1 MKTLYIYIIL
11 MLLLPFFSE
20 SNIYAQKR
28 SKQYSEIK
36 AKVVDKEGNPIQS
49 VRITVDEGIF
59 ESSTDKQG
67 KFSLKVTDNSTLVFD
82 VPGFEPQY
90 LGVSVI
96 KQNPVVVMEKSIP
109 YGGVKDEVE
118 LPFRKT
124 IAREIVGATSTIDE
138 DAISSSNQMNVLN
151 ILSGKAPGLNV
162 SQVPTE
168 PGRSATVLNI
178 RGLSRSATDN
188 APLIII
194 DGIERPLEDLT
205 PEEIESITV
214 LKDASTTAIYGS
226 RGATSKILYGP
237 KAVNGVLLVK
247 TKRGIKYKRDRQFN
261 IEFGAQTPV
270 RMPEYL
276 NSADYATMYN
286 QARIND
292 GLSPYY
298 TQTDIDGYRMGTN
311 PVLYPDVDFHKLC
324 LNDHMSYRKA
334 IAQFR
339 GGNESAQYYVNATY
353 AGYGGYEAV
362 GKNNTSNKFN
372 LRVNLDY
379 KVNDWLKAFVDI
391 AGQMEFYTTNY
402 MSADK
407 LFSRLSSH
415 RPNAYPIKFS
425 DPGNPGTE
433 IYGAM
438 ENANLSS
445 SRENIYAEMALG
457 GSKENT
463 VRKGQTNIGFDLS
476 LDRYVKGLS
485 AKAYV
490 TFDVYNYLVVGKNE
504 NFSSYRPIFNENS
517 LIGKELLTVEKK
529 VSDKSRIADQMYRN
543 YGYFG
548 QLSYDRTFQAKH
560 QLKSDLV
567 IFQSRRENL
576 GSSQDDVNRTFA
588 LRTNYVYNKKWIAEL
603 DMAVMGSSRFTKGNR
618 YGYFPTVGVAWIA
631 SEEKFL
637 KDKEW
642 LDFLK
647 IKASTGLLGTDNYF
661 DFFLFESRWNTSQS
675 THFGPKLEEDVN
687 TSTLV
692 HVGNPD
698 LTWEKSFEINI
709 GAEASFLNCLT
720 ADFNYFNN
728 YRYDI
733 LTPTTSFSSINGGE
747 LMYRNYGS
755 VRNQGVELA
764 LEYSGNIG
772 KLHYSIGGNTI
783 WSKAVYEKTDD
794 MEGLSSNRKKEGKPV
809 DTRFGLIAEG
819 LFKSGDEIAAH
830 PVQDFGPVQIGDVK
844 YANINNDHH
853 INENDMLP
861 IGNEYP
867 RFQFGLN
874 INLAY
879 KGFELSLSGS
889 GMAQYD
895 IYLNNS
901 YYWMREDQKYS
912 TFVKNYF
919 NPSTGEGK
927 FPRLT
932 TQQNQNNYRSS
943 SLWMRS
949 GNFFKLRDAMLSYSL
964 PQNITN
970 KMTLKQ
976 VKLFVRGSNLF
987 TISSIKDLDPEYI
1000 DAGVTGYPFF
1010 RSFTGGIN
1018 VVF

>member
-1 MKTLYIYIIL
+1 

-214 LKDASTTAIYGS
+214 LKD
-226 RGATSKILYGP
+226 ATSKILYGP

-463 VRKGQTNIGFDLS
+463 VRKGQTNIGFNLS

>member
-214 LKDASTTAIYGS
+214 LKD
-226 RGATSKILYGP
+226 ATSKILYGP

-504 NFSSYRPIFNENS
+504 NFSSYRPIFNENG

-692 HVGNPD
+692 HGGSPD

>member
-124 IAREIVGATSTIDE
+124 IAREIVGVTSTIDE

-214 LKDASTTAIYGS
+214 LKD
-226 RGATSKILYGP
+226 ATSKILYGP

>member
-20 SNIYAQKR
+20 SNIYEQKI

-214 LKDASTTAIYGS
+214 LKD
-226 RGATSKILYGP
+226 ATSKILYGP

>member
-124 IAREIVGATSTIDE
+124 ISREIVGATSTIDE

-214 LKDASTTAIYGS
+214 LKD
-226 RGATSKILYGP
+226 ATSKILYGP

-728 YRYDI
+728 YHYDI

-987 TISSIKDLDPEYI
+987 TVSSIKDLDPEYI

>member
-1 MKTLYIYIIL
+1 MRIL
-11 MLLLPFFSE
+11 
-20 SNIYAQKR
+20 
-28 SKQYSEIK
+28 
-36 AKVVDKEGNPIQS
+36 G
-49 VRITVDEGIF
+49 
-59 ESSTDKQG
+59 
-67 KFSLKVTDNSTLVFD
+67 
-82 VPGFEPQY
+82 
-90 LGVSVI
+90 
-96 KQNPVVVMEKSIP
+96 
-109 YGGVKDEVE
+109 
-118 LPFRKT
+118 
-124 IAREIVGATSTIDE
+124 
-138 DAISSSNQMNVLN
+138 N

-214 LKDASTTAIYGS
+214 LKD
-226 RGATSKILYGP
+226 ATSKILYGP

>member
-1 MKTLYIYIIL
+1 

-82 VPGFEPQY
+82 APGFEPQY

-214 LKDASTTAIYGS
+214 LKD
-226 RGATSKILYGP
+226 ATSKILYGP

>member
-214 LKDASTTAIYGS
+214 LKDA
-226 RGATSKILYGP
+226 TSKILYGP

-372 LRVNLDY
+372 LRVNLDC

>member
-214 LKDASTTAIYGS
+214 LKD
-226 RGATSKILYGP
+226 ATSKILYGP

-932 TQQNQNNYRSS
+932 TQQKQNNYRSS

>member
-36 AKVVDKEGNPIQS
+36 TKVVDKEGNPIQS

-214 LKDASTTAIYGS
+214 LKD
-226 RGATSKILYGP
+226 ATSKILYGP

>member
-67 KFSLKVTDNSTLVFD
+67 EFSLKVTDNSTLVFD

-214 LKDASTTAIYGS
+214 LKDA
-226 RGATSKILYGP
+226 TSKILYGP

-339 GGNESAQYYVNATY
+339 GGNESAQYYVNETY

>member
-1 MKTLYIYIIL
+1 

-96 KQNPVVVMEKSIP
+96 KQNPVVVMEKSIL

-214 LKDASTTAIYGS
+214 LKD
-226 RGATSKILYGP
+226 ATSKILYGP

>member
-49 VRITVDEGIF
+49 VRITVDEGII

-214 LKDASTTAIYGS
+214 LKD
-226 RGATSKILYGP
+226 ATSKILYGP

>member
-1 MKTLYIYIIL
+1 

-214 LKDASTTAIYGS
+214 LKDA
-226 RGATSKILYGP
+226 TSKILYGP

-379 KVNDWLKAFVDI
+379 KVNDWLKAFVAI

>member
-214 LKDASTTAIYGS
+214 LKD
-226 RGATSKILYGP
+226 ATSKILYGP

-912 TFVKNYF
+912 TFVKNHF

>member
-214 LKDASTTAIYGS
+214 LKD
-226 RGATSKILYGP
+226 ATSKILYGP

-987 TISSIKDLDPEYI
+987 TIFSIKDLDPEYI

>member
-124 IAREIVGATSTIDE
+124 ISREIVGATSTIDE

-214 LKDASTTAIYGS
+214 LKDA
-226 RGATSKILYGP
+226 TSKILYGP

-286 QARIND
+286 RARIND

-987 TISSIKDLDPEYI
+987 TVSSIKDLDPEYI

>member
-82 VPGFEPQY
+82 APGFEPQY

-214 LKDASTTAIYGS
+214 LKD
-226 RGATSKILYGP
+226 ATSKILYGP

>member
-214 LKDASTTAIYGS
+214 LKD
-226 RGATSKILYGP
+226 ATSKILYGP

-987 TISSIKDLDPEYI
+987 TISSIKDLDPEDI

>member
-82 VPGFEPQY
+82 APGFEPQY

-214 LKDASTTAIYGS
+214 LKD
-226 RGATSKILYGP
+226 ATSKILYGP

-1010 RSFTGGIN
+1010 HSFTGGIN

>member
-82 VPGFEPQY
+82 APGFEPQY

-214 LKDASTTAIYGS
+214 LKD
-226 RGATSKILYGP
+226 ATSKILYGP

-794 MEGLSSNRKKEGKPV
+794 MEGLSSNRKKGGKPV

>member
-214 LKDASTTAIYGS
+214 LKD
-226 RGATSKILYGP
+226 ATSKILYGP

-476 LDRYVKGLS
+476 LDRDVKGLS

>member
-20 SNIYAQKR
+20 SNFYAQKR

-214 LKDASTTAIYGS
+214 LKD
-226 RGATSKILYGP
+226 ATSKILYGP

>member
-214 LKDASTTAIYGS
+214 LKD
-226 RGATSKILYGP
+226 ATSKILYGP

-733 LTPTTSFSSINGGE
+733 LTPTTSFSFINGGE

-844 YANINNDHH
+844 YANINN
-853 INENDMLP
+853 
-861 IGNEYP
+861 
-867 RFQFGLN
+867 
-874 INLAY
+874 
-879 KGFELSLSGS
+879 
-889 GMAQYD
+889 
-895 IYLNNS
+895 
-901 YYWMREDQKYS
+901 
-912 TFVKNYF
+912 
-919 NPSTGEGK
+919 
-927 FPRLT
+927 
-932 TQQNQNNYRSS
+932 
-943 SLWMRS
+943 
-949 GNFFKLRDAMLSYSL
+949 
-964 PQNITN
+964 
-970 KMTLKQ
+970 
-976 VKLFVRGSNLF
+976 
-987 TISSIKDLDPEYI
+987 
-1000 DAGVTGYPFF
+1000 
-1010 RSFTGGIN
+1010 
-1018 VVF
+1018 

>member
-214 LKDASTTAIYGS
+214 LKD
-226 RGATSKILYGP
+226 ATSKILYGP

-949 GNFFKLRDAMLSYSL
+949 GNFFKLRDVMLSYSL

>member
-20 SNIYAQKR
+20 SNIYAQKK
-28 SKQYSEIK
+28 SKQYSEIT

-49 VRITVDEGIF
+49 VKITVDEGLF
-59 ESSTDKQG
+59 ESFTDKQG
-67 KFSLKVTDNSTLVFD
+67 VFSLKVTNNSTLVFD
-82 VPGFEPQY
+82 MLGYDSKY
-90 LGVSVI
+90 LEVSAI
-96 KQNPVVVMEKSIP
+96 KQNPVVIMEKSIP
-109 YGGVKDEVE
+109 YGGVEDKVE
-118 LPFRKT
+118 LPFRET
-124 IAREIVGATSTIDE
+124 VAREVVGAISTIGE
-138 DAISSSNQMNVLN
+138 DIISKSNQMNVLN

-162 SQVPTE
+162 SQVPAE
-168 PGRSATVLNI
+168 PGRSATILNI
-178 RGLSRSATDN
+178 RGLSRSTTDN

-205 PEEIESITV
+205 PEEIESIIV
-214 LKDASTTAIYGS
+214 LKD
-226 RGATSKILYGP
+226 ATSKILYGP

-247 TKRGIKYKRDRQFN
+247 TKRGIKYKRERQFN
-261 IEFGAQTPV
+261 IEFGAQLPV

-286 QARIND
+286 QARFND

-298 TQTDIDGYRMGTN
+298 TQADIDGYRMKTN
-311 PVLYPDVDFHKLC
+311 SILYPDVDFHKLC

-339 GGNESAQYYVNATY
+339 GGNEAAQYYVNATY
-353 AGYGGYEAV
+353 AGYGGYEAI
-362 GKNNTSNKFN
+362 GNSNTSNKFN

-402 MSADK
+402 MLADE
-407 LFSRLSSH
+407 LFFRLSSH
-415 RPNAYPIKFS
+415 RPNAYPVRFS
-425 DPGNPGTE
+425 DPENSETE

-438 ENANLSS
+438 ENANLAS
-445 SRENIYAEMALG
+445 SRENIYAEMLLG

-463 VRKGQTNIGFDLS
+463 VRKGQTNIGLDLS

-504 NFSSYRPIFNENS
+504 NFSSYRPLFSKNS

-529 VSDKSRIADQMYRN
+529 VSDKSRIEDQMYRN

-548 QLSYDRTFQAKH
+548 QLSYDRIFRTKH

-567 IFQSRRENL
+567 IFQSKRENL

-603 DMAVMGSSRFTKGNR
+603 DMAVMGSSRFAKGNR
-618 YGYFPTVGVAWIA
+618 YGYFPTVGLAWIA

-661 DFFLFESRWNTSQS
+661 DFFLFESRWNTNQS
-675 THFGPKLEEDVN
+675 THFGPKLEEDIN

-720 ADFNYFNN
+720 ANFNYFNN

-733 LTPTTSFSSINGGE
+733 LTPITSFSSINGGE

-755 VRNQGVELA
+755 VRNQGIELA

-772 KLHYSIGGNTI
+772 KFHYSIGGNTI
-783 WSKAVYEKTDD
+783 WSKAVYEKADD
-794 MEGLSSNRKKEGKPV
+794 MEGLPSNRKKEGKPL
-809 DTRFGLIAEG
+809 DTYFGLMAEG
-819 LFKSGDEIAAH
+819 LFKSKDEIATH
-830 PVQDFGPVQIGDVK
+830 PVQDFGPIQIGDVK
-844 YANINNDHH
+844 YTNINNDSR

-912 TFVKNYF
+912 TFVKEYF

-927 FPRLT
+927 FPRLS

-949 GNFFKLRDAMLSYSL
+949 GNFFKLRDAMFSYSL
-964 PQNITN
+964 PQNIAN

>member
-214 LKDASTTAIYGS
+214 LKDA
-226 RGATSKILYGP
+226 TSKILYGP

-339 GGNESAQYYVNATY
+339 GGNESAQYYVNVTY

>member
-214 LKDASTTAIYGS
+214 LKD
-226 RGATSKILYGP
+226 ATSKILYGP

-809 DTRFGLIAEG
+809 DTRFGLVAEG

-874 INLAY
+874 INLVY

>member
-67 KFSLKVTDNSTLVFD
+67 KFSLKVTDSSTLVFD

-214 LKDASTTAIYGS
+214 LKD
-226 RGATSKILYGP
+226 ATSKILYGP

>member
-1 MKTLYIYIIL
+1 
-11 MLLLPFFSE
+11 
-20 SNIYAQKR
+20 
-28 SKQYSEIK
+28 
-36 AKVVDKEGNPIQS
+36 
-49 VRITVDEGIF
+49 
-59 ESSTDKQG
+59 
-67 KFSLKVTDNSTLVFD
+67 
-82 VPGFEPQY
+82 
-90 LGVSVI
+90 
-96 KQNPVVVMEKSIP
+96 
-109 YGGVKDEVE
+109 
-118 LPFRKT
+118 
-124 IAREIVGATSTIDE
+124 
-138 DAISSSNQMNVLN
+138 
-151 ILSGKAPGLNV
+151 
-162 SQVPTE
+162 
-168 PGRSATVLNI
+168 
-178 RGLSRSATDN
+178 
-188 APLIII
+188 
-194 DGIERPLEDLT
+194 
-205 PEEIESITV
+205 
-214 LKDASTTAIYGS
+214 
-226 RGATSKILYGP
+226 
-237 KAVNGVLLVK
+237 
-247 TKRGIKYKRDRQFN
+247 
-261 IEFGAQTPV
+261 
-270 RMPEYL
+270 MPEYL

-794 MEGLSSNRKKEGKPV
+794 MEGLSSNHKKEGKPV

>member
-214 LKDASTTAIYGS
+214 LKD
-226 RGATSKILYGP
+226 ATSKILYGP

-844 YANINNDHH
+844 YADINNDHH

>member
-1 MKTLYIYIIL
+1 
-11 MLLLPFFSE
+11 
-20 SNIYAQKR
+20 
-28 SKQYSEIK
+28 
-36 AKVVDKEGNPIQS
+36 
-49 VRITVDEGIF
+49 
-59 ESSTDKQG
+59 
-67 KFSLKVTDNSTLVFD
+67 
-82 VPGFEPQY
+82 
-90 LGVSVI
+90 
-96 KQNPVVVMEKSIP
+96 
-109 YGGVKDEVE
+109 
-118 LPFRKT
+118 
-124 IAREIVGATSTIDE
+124 
-138 DAISSSNQMNVLN
+138 
-151 ILSGKAPGLNV
+151 
-162 SQVPTE
+162 
-168 PGRSATVLNI
+168 
-178 RGLSRSATDN
+178 
-188 APLIII
+188 
-194 DGIERPLEDLT
+194 
-205 PEEIESITV
+205 
-214 LKDASTTAIYGS
+214 
-226 RGATSKILYGP
+226 
-237 KAVNGVLLVK
+237 
-247 TKRGIKYKRDRQFN
+247 
-261 IEFGAQTPV
+261 
-270 RMPEYL
+270 
-276 NSADYATMYN
+276 
-286 QARIND
+286 
-292 GLSPYY
+292 
-298 TQTDIDGYRMGTN
+298 
-311 PVLYPDVDFHKLC
+311 
-324 LNDHMSYRKA
+324 
-334 IAQFR
+334 
-339 GGNESAQYYVNATY
+339 
-353 AGYGGYEAV
+353 
-362 GKNNTSNKFN
+362 
-372 LRVNLDY
+372 
-379 KVNDWLKAFVDI
+379 
-391 AGQMEFYTTNY
+391 
-402 MSADK
+402 
-407 LFSRLSSH
+407 
-415 RPNAYPIKFS
+415 
-425 DPGNPGTE
+425 
-433 IYGAM
+433 
-438 ENANLSS
+438 
-445 SRENIYAEMALG
+445 
-457 GSKENT
+457 
-463 VRKGQTNIGFDLS
+463 
-476 LDRYVKGLS
+476 
-485 AKAYV
+485 
-490 TFDVYNYLVVGKNE
+490 
-504 NFSSYRPIFNENS
+504 

>member
-214 LKDASTTAIYGS
+214 LKD
-226 RGATSKILYGP
+226 ATSKILYGP

-844 YANINNDHH
+844 YANINNDYH

>member
-214 LKDASTTAIYGS
+214 LKDA
-226 RGATSKILYGP
+226 TSKILYGP

-407 LFSRLSSH
+407 LFSRLFSH

>member
-214 LKDASTTAIYGS
+214 LKD
-226 RGATSKILYGP
+226 ATSKILYGP

-709 GAEASFLNCLT
+709 GAEASFFICLT

>member
-1 MKTLYIYIIL
+1 

-20 SNIYAQKR
+20 SNIYAQKK
-28 SKQYSEIK
+28 SKQYSEIT

-49 VRITVDEGIF
+49 VKITVDEGLF
-59 ESSTDKQG
+59 ESFTDKQG
-67 KFSLKVTDNSTLVFD
+67 VFSLKVTNNSTLVFD
-82 VPGFEPQY
+82 MLGYDSKY
-90 LGVSVI
+90 LEVSAI
-96 KQNPVVVMEKSIP
+96 KQNPVVIMEKSIP
-109 YGGVKDEVE
+109 YGGVEDKVE
-118 LPFRKT
+118 LPFRET
-124 IAREIVGATSTIDE
+124 VAREVVGAISTIGE
-138 DAISSSNQMNVLN
+138 DIISKSNQMNVLN

-162 SQVPTE
+162 SQVPAE
-168 PGRSATVLNI
+168 PGRSATILNI
-178 RGLSRSATDN
+178 RGLSRSTTDN

-214 LKDASTTAIYGS
+214 LKDA
-226 RGATSKILYGP
+226 TSKILYGP

-247 TKRGIKYKRDRQFN
+247 TKRGIKYKRERQFN
-261 IEFGAQTPV
+261 IEFGAQLPV

-286 QARIND
+286 QARFND

-298 TQTDIDGYRMGTN
+298 TQADIDGYRMKTN
-311 PVLYPDVDFHKLC
+311 SILYPDVDFHKLC

-339 GGNESAQYYVNATY
+339 GGNEAAQYYVNATY
-353 AGYGGYEAV
+353 AGYGGYEAI
-362 GKNNTSNKFN
+362 GNSNTSNKFN

-402 MSADK
+402 MLADE
-407 LFSRLSSH
+407 LFFRLSSH
-415 RPNAYPIKFS
+415 RPNAYPVRFS
-425 DPGNPGTE
+425 DPENSETE

-438 ENANLSS
+438 ENANLAS
-445 SRENIYAEMALG
+445 SRENIYAEMLLG

-463 VRKGQTNIGFDLS
+463 VRKGQTNIGLDLS

-504 NFSSYRPIFNENS
+504 NFSSYRPLFSKNS

-529 VSDKSRIADQMYRN
+529 VSDKSRIEDQMYRN

-548 QLSYDRTFQAKH
+548 QLSYDRIFRTKH

-567 IFQSRRENL
+567 IFQSKRENL

-603 DMAVMGSSRFTKGNR
+603 DMAVMGSSRFAKGNR
-618 YGYFPTVGVAWIA
+618 YGYFPTVGLAWIA

-661 DFFLFESRWNTSQS
+661 DFFLFESRWNTNQS
-675 THFGPKLEEDVN
+675 THFGPKLEEDIN

-720 ADFNYFNN
+720 ANFNYFNN

-733 LTPTTSFSSINGGE
+733 LTPITSFSSINGGE

-755 VRNQGVELA
+755 VRNQGIELA

-772 KLHYSIGGNTI
+772 KFHYSIGGNTI
-783 WSKAVYEKTDD
+783 WSKAVYEKADD
-794 MEGLSSNRKKEGKPV
+794 MEGLPSNRKKEGKPL
-809 DTRFGLIAEG
+809 DTYFGLMAEG
-819 LFKSGDEIAAH
+819 LFKSKDEIAAH
-830 PVQDFGPVQIGDVK
+830 PVQDFGPIQIGDVK
-844 YANINNDHH
+844 YTNINNDSR

-912 TFVKNYF
+912 TFVKEYF

-927 FPRLT
+927 FPRLS

-949 GNFFKLRDAMLSYSL
+949 GNFFKLRDAMFSYSL
-964 PQNITN
+964 PQNIAN

>member
-20 SNIYAQKR
+20 SNIYAQKK
-28 SKQYSEIK
+28 SKQYSEIT

-49 VRITVDEGIF
+49 VKITVDEGLF
-59 ESSTDKQG
+59 ESFTDKQG
-67 KFSLKVTDNSTLVFD
+67 VFSLKVTNNSTLVFD
-82 VPGFEPQY
+82 MLGYDSKY
-90 LGVSVI
+90 LEVSAI
-96 KQNPVVVMEKSIP
+96 KQNPVVIMEKSIP
-109 YGGVKDEVE
+109 YGGVEDKVE
-118 LPFRKT
+118 LPFRET
-124 IAREIVGATSTIDE
+124 VAREVVGAISTIGE
-138 DAISSSNQMNVLN
+138 DIISKSNQMNVLN

-162 SQVPTE
+162 SQVPAE
-168 PGRSATVLNI
+168 PGRSATILNI
-178 RGLSRSATDN
+178 RGLSRSTTDN

-214 LKDASTTAIYGS
+214 LKDA
-226 RGATSKILYGP
+226 TSKILYGP

-247 TKRGIKYKRDRQFN
+247 TKRGIKYKRERQFN
-261 IEFGAQTPV
+261 IEFGAQLPV

-286 QARIND
+286 QARFND

-298 TQTDIDGYRMGTN
+298 TQADIDGYRMKTN
-311 PVLYPDVDFHKLC
+311 SILYPDVDFHKLC

-339 GGNESAQYYVNATY
+339 GGNEAAQYYVNATY
-353 AGYGGYEAV
+353 AGYGGYEAI
-362 GKNNTSNKFN
+362 GNSNTSNKFN

-402 MSADK
+402 MLADE
-407 LFSRLSSH
+407 LFFRLSSH
-415 RPNAYPIKFS
+415 RPNAYPVRFS
-425 DPGNPGTE
+425 DPENSETE

-438 ENANLSS
+438 ENANLAS
-445 SRENIYAEMALG
+445 SRENIYAEMLLG

-463 VRKGQTNIGFDLS
+463 VRKGQTNIGLDLS

-504 NFSSYRPIFNENS
+504 NFSSYRPLFSKNS

-529 VSDKSRIADQMYRN
+529 VSDKSRIEDQMYRN

-548 QLSYDRTFQAKH
+548 QLSYDRIFRTKH

-567 IFQSRRENL
+567 IFQSKRENL

-603 DMAVMGSSRFTKGNR
+603 DMAVMGSSRFAKGNR
-618 YGYFPTVGVAWIA
+618 YGYFPTVGLAWIA

-661 DFFLFESRWNTSQS
+661 DFFLFESRWNTNQS
-675 THFGPKLEEDVN
+675 THFGPKLEEDIN

-720 ADFNYFNN
+720 ANFNYFNN

-733 LTPTTSFSSINGGE
+733 LTPITSFSSINGGE

-755 VRNQGVELA
+755 VRNQGIELA

-772 KLHYSIGGNTI
+772 KFHYSIGGNTI
-783 WSKAVYEKTDD
+783 WSKAVYEKADD
-794 MEGLSSNRKKEGKPV
+794 MEGLPSNRKKEGKPL
-809 DTRFGLIAEG
+809 DTYFGLMAEG
-819 LFKSGDEIAAH
+819 LFKSKDEIATH
-830 PVQDFGPVQIGDVK
+830 PVQDFGPIQIGDVK
-844 YANINNDHH
+844 YTNINNDSR

-912 TFVKNYF
+912 TFVKEYF

-927 FPRLT
+927 FPRLS

-949 GNFFKLRDAMLSYSL
+949 GNFFKLRDAMFS
-964 PQNITN
+964 
-970 KMTLKQ
+970 
-976 VKLFVRGSNLF
+976 
-987 TISSIKDLDPEYI
+987 
-1000 DAGVTGYPFF
+1000 
-1010 RSFTGGIN
+1010 
-1018 VVF
+1018 

>member
-214 LKDASTTAIYGS
+214 LKD
-226 RGATSKILYGP
+226 ATSKILYGP

-661 DFFLFESRWNTSQS
+661 DFFLFESRWNTSES